1 MKKFVVVMVSCL
13 VLFVFIILNY
23 LLWDKG
29 NMLQQRDSD
38 RIEQD
43 WLRGQNRTLQT
54 TVEELEQTVKSLKS
68 QNSEQADKIT
78 NLEDRIARA
87 VQQENINL
95 QELHSLDQAL
105 DVYKPFMRDEVKDVF
120 IRWCS
125 DIGSRKF
132 EESLA
137 RLGKG
142 FKLWEKQYE
151 SQQYMEFISA
161 IQAISVREGK
171 NGDEETFVILEDHND
186 PYEIK
191 TRIEAEISVKEP
203 ILENFHGPADGINPL
218 EVIFHYDMD
227 SGKWVIMSV
236 SAVSNSGKP

>member
-13 VLFVFIILNY
+13 VLFIFIILNY
-23 LLWDKG
+23 LLWDKE

-38 RIEQD
+38 KIEQD

-68 QNSEQADKIT
+68 QNSDQADKIT
-78 NLEDRIARA
+78 DFEDRIAQA
-87 VQQENINL
+87 MQQENINL
-95 QELHSLDQAL
+95 EELHSLNQAI
-105 DVYKPFMRDEVKDVF
+105 DVYKSFMKDEIKDVF

-161 IQAISVREGK
+161 VQAISVKEGK
-171 NGDEETFVILEDHND
+171 NDDEETFVILDEHNE

-191 TRIEAEISVKEP
+191 TRIETEISVKKP
-203 ILENFHGPADGINPL
+203 RPENFQGPADGINLL
-218 EVIFHYDMD
+218 EVIFHYDTD

-236 SAVSNSGKP
+236 TAAPNSGKP